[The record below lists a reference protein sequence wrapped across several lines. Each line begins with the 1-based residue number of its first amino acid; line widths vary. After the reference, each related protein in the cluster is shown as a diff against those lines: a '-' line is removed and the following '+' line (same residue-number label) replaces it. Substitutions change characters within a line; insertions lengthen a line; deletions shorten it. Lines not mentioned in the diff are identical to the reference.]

1 MKKLICFLLLALPVI
16 TLAQNVGI
24 GTTVPHASAILEL
37 QSTSKGLLIPR
48 MPDVQ
53 MRAIVAPAKGLL
65 VFNSTDSS
73 FYMRRDSGWVNI
85 NAANSIG
92 AWSLRGN
99 ANTDTSKNFIGT
111 TDLNAVVLK
120 VNGKRAGMI
129 EDTLAPH
136 LSNVALG
143 LGTMSANIF
152 GYENTAIGSMALN
165 KNDAGVNNVA
175 VGNNALRNQAFSNL
189 NTAIGAYSM
198 DSSLSGNQNT
208 ALGYLS
214 LFNNNGGSNNVAVG
228 LSTLR
233 SNTTGGSNLA
243 AGTSA
248 LQANASGVANTAAGA
263 QALIRNT
270 TGNRNVAVGYRAL
283 FSNMLGSNLVA
294 IGDSAL
300 FNNLGSLPGSFV
312 GLENTAVGSKALY
325 KNTTGFSNT
334 AVGFNALDSNET
346 GFYNTAIGRS
356 ALLQNEAGSN
366 NVAIGYN
373 AGVTAKGSSNTVIGS
388 FAGTGVGNNSGNVF
402 IGHRAGQLSRS
413 SDKLYIENTLNDST
427 EALIYGDFAG
437 DSLRFNGNTNITGYS
452 RLGNRTE
459 LAPAIKMKKLTIN
472 LPSIQGASA
481 FVAHGL
487 NQAKILS
494 VSALATI
501 GIFEIPASFLQ
512 SGFQFTVNADNGQIA
527 VNTVAAQ
534 SASILNAPV
543 KILII
548 YEE

>member
-1 MKKLICFLLLALPVI
+1 MKRITIFLLGLIPCVAM
-16 TLAQNVGI
+16 AQNVGI
-24 GTTVPHASAILEL
+24 GTTTPNASAQLEI
-37 QSTSKGLLIPR
+37 QSASKGLLIPR
-48 MPDVQ
+48 MLDAQ

-92 AWSLRGN
+92 AWSLKGN
-99 ANTDTSKNFIGT
+99 ANTDTAKNFIGT

-143 LGTMSANIF
+143 LGAMSANIF
-152 GYENTAIGSMALN
+152 GYENTAVGSMALN

-175 VGNNALRNQAFSNL
+175 VGNNALRHQVFSNL
-189 NTAIGAYSM
+189 NTAIGGYSM

-208 ALGYLS
+208 AVGYLS
-214 LFNNNGGSNNVAVG
+214 LFNNNGGSNNVALG

-243 AGTSA
+243 AGTGA
-248 LQANASGVANTAAGA
+248 LQANASGAANTAAGV

-300 FNNLGSLPGSFV
+300 FNNLGSAATGIS
-312 GLENTAVGSKALY
+312 GLANTAVGSKALY
-325 KNTTGFSNT
+325 KNTTGYSNT
-334 AVGFNALDSNET
+334 AIGFNALDSNET
-346 GFYNTAIGRS
+346 GFSNTAIGSS
-356 ALLQNEAGSN
+356 ALLQNESGSS
-366 NVAIGYN
+366 NVVIGYN
-373 AGVTAKGSSNTVIGS
+373 AGIALQGSTNTIIGS
-388 FAGTGVGNNSGNVF
+388 LAGTFLGNNSGNVF

-413 SDKLYIENTLNDST
+413 SNKLYIENTLNDST
-427 EALIYGDFAG
+427 TALIYGDFAG
-437 DSLRFNGNTNITGYS
+437 DSLRFNANTNITGYA

-481 FVAHGL
+481 FVTHGL

-512 SGFQFTVNADNGQIA
+512 PGFQFTVNADNGRIA

-534 SASILNAPV
+534 SASVLNAPV